1 MVAWDTRVLK
11 RLTVK
16 LIIAEERSQ
25 HLKKLVKKK
34 IGLRE
39 EEEFLRKEK
48 SKLRGIKFD
57 SKKKEKVIALIM
69 EEKLKDNLRYQEE
82 IKKLRNKAR
91 RKMEDGEELSHM
103 QGDS

>member
-48 SKLRGIKFD
+48 SKLRG
-57 SKKKEKVIALIM
+57 
-69 EEKLKDNLRYQEE
+69 
-82 IKKLRNKAR
+82 R
-91 RKMEDGEELSHM
+91 R
-103 QGDS
+103 